1 MAINLSDNIKI
12 SANLPI
18 DSRYFNNLVPYVSV
32 SEVNSIIPVGER
44 HVGLTVN
51 IDSVEYW
58 YETGTSDVDLVMK
71 KSSSLTGATNGIML
85 INDNT
90 EVTLGGLLTSS
101 PIFNGGVSGFTLQY
115 AGDYTSTFTNRSL
128 IDKGYAD
135 AIVGGLKPKAAV
147 AVATTGDTALV
158 GLYYMD
164 GLLLTEGM
172 RVLVKDQ
179 ISGSTNGVYIASMV
193 DWLRATDF
201 DGSPFGEI
209 VSGSYMWVLSGDTQ
223 SNTSWVLTTPDPIVI
238 DTTPLYFV
246 LFGHVAD
253 IVAGPGI
260 DVDSSGGTH
269 TVTVVANNGLTS
281 TMTGVKLGGTLT
293 GSTIINDSR
302 SVKSGIEYGFSEIS
316 GFTDNTLITKA
327 YAESLV
333 ASGGTYNLDS
343 PSVCLVGG
351 MPIGTSLTGKTAF
364 EILSEI
370 LVPVVQPSISP
381 EFSNS
386 IVLSPATG
394 TICEIGTTIGTL
406 SVTSNFNR
414 GGYSPVYCG
423 GTPYRTGLPNT
434 HTFTGTGVAGSTGS
448 TSLSVVKTTTDY
460 VVVQGTQS
468 WTTDVAFDA
477 GEQAKSSKGG
487 LSTIPAVVAGNAGVK
502 PASIIGAYPIWGT
515 TTAIGTLT
523 KQTLVNMST
532 ANCVQLNLVA
542 DSSPQKQ
549 KFQIPCAWLSAPRPL
564 KGVEQ
569 FNTVSNAWEYPGG
582 TCTASLN
589 IWTTAPATQ
598 TIQGNSVGYCEYTYN
613 STDRSAVCI
622 RLRF

>member
-18 DSRYFNNLVPYVSV
+18 DSRYFNNLVPYASV

-51 IDSVEYW
+51 ILSVEYW
-58 YETGTSDVDLVMK
+58 YETGTSDTDLVMK

-101 PIFNGGVSGFTLQY
+101 PIFNGGPSGFTLQY
-115 AGDYTSTFTNRSL
+115 AGNYNSTFTNRSL
-128 IDKGYAD
+128 IDKEYAD
-135 AIVGGLKPKAAV
+135 SIVGGLKPKAAV

-158 GLYYMD
+158 GLYNMD
-164 GLLLTEGM
+164 GLLISAGM

-179 ISGSTNGVYIASMV
+179 TNEAENGVYIASMV

-201 DGSPFGEI
+201 DGSPFGEV

-238 DTTPLYFV
+238 DTTPLHFV

-269 TVTVVANNGLTS
+269 TVGVVANNGLTS

-293 GSTIINDSR
+293 DSTIINDSR
-302 SVKSGIEYGFSEIS
+302 SIKSGIEYGFNETS
-316 GFTDNTLITKA
+316 GFTDNSLITKA
-327 YAESLV
+327 FAEALV
-333 ASGGTYNLDS
+333 SSGGTYNLDS

-351 MPIGTSLTGKTAF
+351 MPIGTPLTGKTAF

-370 LVPVVQPSISP
+370 LVPVVQPTISP
-381 EFSNS
+381 EYSNS
-386 IVLSPATG
+386 ITLSPSTG
-394 TICEIGTTIGTL
+394 SICEIGCTIGTL
-406 SVTSNFNR
+406 SVTSTFNR

-434 HTFTGTGVAGSTGS
+434 HTFTGTGVVGSTGS
-448 TSLSVVKTTTDY
+448 TSLSVTRSTNNY
-460 VVVQGTQS
+460 VVVNGPQG
-468 WTTDVAFDA
+468 WTTNVTFDA
-477 GEQAKSSKGG
+477 GEQAKSSKGA
-487 LSTIPAVVAGNAGVK
+487 LSTIPAVGAGSAVVRS
-502 PASIIGAYPIWGT
+502 ASIFGAYPIWGT
-515 TTAIGTLT
+515 TVAIGTLT
-523 KQTLVNMST
+523 KQTLVNMVS
-532 ANCVQLNLVA
+532 ANNVEVRLVA
-542 DSSPQKQ
+542 EVNPQKQ
-549 KFQIPCAWLSAPRPL
+549 KFQIPCAWLTSRPL
-564 KGVEQ
+564 SGVQQ
-569 FNTVSNAWEYPGG
+569 FNTVSSQWEYPGG
-582 TCTASLN
+582 SAAASLN

-598 TIQGNSVGYCEYTYN
+598 TIQGNSVGYCNYTFN
-613 STDRSAVCI
+613 GVDRSNVCI
-622 RLRF
+622 RLVF